1 MGPYGTAE
9 TLTGLIKQLKK
20 GREYEIAG
28 GQTIADAM
36 MVSKGITL
44 L

>member
-28 GQTIADAM
+28 GQKIADSM